1 MVDARGI
8 CFFYFPA
15 DDLHRAVDH
24 AVLFGEWLRQ
34 DSKSC
39 RQPAI
44 GEKGGQVASLAET
57 VYLGLDDPDCKK
69 MGAARQPDGAHIA
82 SLLR

>member
-1 MVDARGI
+1 MVDAKGI

-24 AVLFGEWLRQ
+24 AVLFGERLRQ

-57 VYLGLDDPDCKK
+57 VDLALDDT
-69 MGAARQPDGAHIA
+69 DGLFPA
-82 SLLR
+82 

>member
-1 MVDARGI
+1 MVDAKGI

-24 AVLFGEWLRQ
+24 AVLFGERLRQ

-44 GEKGGQVASLAET
+44 GEKGGQVASLEET
-57 VYLGLDDPDCKK
+57 VYLGLDDPDCLL
-69 MGAARQPDGAHIA
+69 A
-82 SLLR
+82 SFIG